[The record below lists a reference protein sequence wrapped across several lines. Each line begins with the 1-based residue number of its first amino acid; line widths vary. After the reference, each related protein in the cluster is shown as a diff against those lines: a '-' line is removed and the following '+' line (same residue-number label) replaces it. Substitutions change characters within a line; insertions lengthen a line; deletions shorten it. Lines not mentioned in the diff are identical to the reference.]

1 MRGFVLVLIASMPL
15 CGSTIVS
22 TSVNCN
28 GATGGS
34 SCSDAMG
41 TGAWALAD
49 PTSLYVA
56 VSAWTGY
63 NVQTGAGEYASASAS
78 LTEDFVLTVTGGFGN
93 GYAEPDLGAGGGGW
107 GSYGVGW
114 ASASLGGCGVSSY
127 GEGPPSVGCP
137 WNSVPFVFG
146 VPEQLTLSESA
157 NVSLEYTATGIPA
170 VNAGALVYSGFLFF
184 DANGQPLN
192 DVSYSFVPGDL
203 PPATPEPGTL
213 LLSAIACAVLA
224 GFARRRA
231 SRPQNR

>member
-34 SCSDAMG
+34 SCSG
-41 TGAWALAD
+41 TQWGPRLGPAD

-127 GEGPPSVGCP
+127 GERPRPSAAP

-146 VPEQLTLSESA
+146 VPLSS
-157 NVSLEYTATGIPA
+157 SL
-170 VNAGALVYSGFLFF
+170 S
-184 DANGQPLN
+184 
-192 DVSYSFVPGDL
+192 
-203 PPATPEPGTL
+203 
-213 LLSAIACAVLA
+213 
-224 GFARRRA
+224 
-231 SRPQNR
+231 